1 MMDNAVEMQI
11 SVGFL
16 DLDLFTSTNISQ
28 RSQQVG
34 KAISNAMNN
43 DYVVGAYYT
52 SHWVT
57 VIICKKFKEVW
68 YLDSAKQHPPLK
80 FPDIQPV
87 LNWSVSCRFCSQKF
101 KLLVFLI
108 GIANHAGPLVQ
119 YFFSQKFNHLVFLM
133 FLIGIADHAGPLV
146 MHKME

>member
-1 MMDNAVEMQI
+1 MMDKTAEMQI

-16 DLDLFTSTNISQ
+16 DPDLFTSANISQ

-57 VIICKKFKEVW
+57 VIICMKFKKVW
-68 YLDSAKQHPPLK
+68 YLDFAKQHPPLK
-80 FPDIQPV
+80 FPDLQPI

-101 KLLVFLI
+101 
-108 GIANHAGPLVQ
+108 
-119 YFFSQKFNHLVFLM
+119 NHLV

-146 MHKME
+146 QYL

>member
-1 MMDNAVEMQI
+1 MHANNLIFCRKMMDKAAEMQI

-16 DLDLFTSTNISQ
+16 DPDFITSTNISQ
-28 RSQQVG
+28 HSGLVT

-43 DYVVGAYYT
+43 DYVVGAYCT

-57 VIICKKFKEVW
+57 VIICMKFKEVW

-80 FPDIQPV
+80 FSDLKPV
-87 LNWSVSCRFCSQKF
+87 VDWSVSCRFCSQKF
-101 KLLVFLI
+101 NLLV
-108 GIANHAGPLVQ
+108 
-119 YFFSQKFNHLVFLM
+119 

-146 MHKME
+146 IMHRTE